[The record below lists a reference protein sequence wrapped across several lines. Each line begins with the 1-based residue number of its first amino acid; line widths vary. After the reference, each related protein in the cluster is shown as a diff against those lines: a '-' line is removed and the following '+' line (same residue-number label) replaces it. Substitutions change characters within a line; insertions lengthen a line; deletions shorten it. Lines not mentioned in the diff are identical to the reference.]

1 MNKSL
6 ITISIL
12 ISSLSYAK
20 VEVLD
25 RIAIIVDD
33 GVVMESQIK
42 STIDE
47 VIDRYE
53 DQNLEK
59 PPQDILEEQV
69 KEKLIIEE
77 LQLQMADRAGIKISD
92 AELNLT
98 MSRLASNNG
107 MALEEFIQFIENNGD
122 SYEELREQ
130 MRREMRIQRI
140 QRGRVNSSIDIT
152 EKEFE
157 AFLATDESL
166 KLLEPEILVW
176 QILVKDI
183 LLAKETIDEI
193 NNGADFGEIAKRV
206 SISSNASTGGL
217 MNWRKIIDMPEL
229 FEKAL
234 EKKSIGFISE
244 PLESGSGFHILKLED
259 KRGEFVKF
267 EDQWQSRHIL
277 LIPSAIRNE
286 EETEKQLN
294 EIRQRIIAGDDFG
307 SLADE
312 FSEDPGSAKQGGD
325 LGWLGLGVL
334 ATEFENIML
343 ETSIGNLSQVF
354 QTEFGFH
361 FLEVL
366 GKRSHELTDEL
377 IKDRAYSIL
386 YARKFDEELENTLRS
401 MRAEAFVEFKDL
413 DWKK

>member
-107 MALEEFIQFIENNGD
+107 MALEE
-122 SYEELREQ
+122 
-130 MRREMRIQRI
+130 
-140 QRGRVNSSIDIT
+140 
-152 EKEFE
+152 
-157 AFLATDESL
+157 
-166 KLLEPEILVW
+166 
-176 QILVKDI
+176 
-183 LLAKETIDEI
+183 
-193 NNGADFGEIAKRV
+193 
-206 SISSNASTGGL
+206 
-217 MNWRKIIDMPEL
+217 
-229 FEKAL
+229 
-234 EKKSIGFISE
+234 
-244 PLESGSGFHILKLED
+244 
-259 KRGEFVKF
+259 
-267 EDQWQSRHIL
+267 
-277 LIPSAIRNE
+277 
-286 EETEKQLN
+286 
-294 EIRQRIIAGDDFG
+294 
-307 SLADE
+307 
-312 FSEDPGSAKQGGD
+312 
-325 LGWLGLGVL
+325 
-334 ATEFENIML
+334 
-343 ETSIGNLSQVF
+343 
-354 QTEFGFH
+354 
-361 FLEVL
+361 
-366 GKRSHELTDEL
+366 
-377 IKDRAYSIL
+377 
-386 YARKFDEELENTLRS
+386 
-401 MRAEAFVEFKDL
+401 
-413 DWKK
+413 